1 MDMTTIYPFESP
13 GGWHLI
19 GRTPLWMFDQRREQ
33 PVFLAPGDSLSFQR
47 IDRKTYDRIAREVE
61 AGSFDWSTLGE
72 EQMTAAL
79 RVVRAGLFDTLQD
92 LGRMGF
98 MALGMPTAGAMDRIG
113 LTLAN
118 ALAGNPASSAGLE
131 IGVMGPDLLVEA
143 DSVRV
148 ALVGPLSPSL
158 IEGPD
163 APPKPLESDRS
174 HLLKRGQILR
184 VGMIE
189 GSSTAYLTVAGG
201 FALPPFMGSLS
212 TYSRAGIGGFEGRK
226 LAAGD
231 ALPLARE
238 TAPGGDERKLGQ
250 AFDYGSGPI
259 RIVWGPQEDY
269 FSEAGRRTFVEAEY
283 RVSKEADRMGIRFE
297 GPVIK
302 HAVAVD
308 KGGADIISDGIGPGA
323 IQVPGAGL
331 PIVLLADRQTV
342 GGYPK
347 IATVASVDLP
357 RLGRLLP
364 GQAVHFAA
372 VTVEEAEKLR
382 RDQEAR
388 LQRAIAGFVVARPAG
403 GIDLVK
409 LYEENLIDGVVYDR
423 LSD

>member
-1 MDMTTIYPFESP
+1 
-13 GGWHLI
+13 
-19 GRTPLWMFDQRREQ
+19 
-33 PVFLAPGDSLSFQR
+33 
-47 IDRKTYDRIAREVE
+47 
-61 AGSFDWSTLGE
+61 
-72 EQMTAAL
+72 MTAAL
-79 RVVRAGLFDTLQD
+79 RVLRPGLFDTIQD
-92 LGRMGF
+92 KGRAGY
-98 MALGMPTAGAMDRIG
+98 MALGMPTAGAMDRVA
-113 LTLAN
+113 LRLAN
-118 ALAGNPASSAGLE
+118 ALVGDPDLSGGLE

-163 APPKPLESDRS
+163 APPKPLESDRT
-174 HLLKRGQILR
+174 HLLKRGQTLR

-189 GSSTAYLTVAGG
+189 GASTAYVVVAGG

-212 TYSRAGIGGFEGRK
+212 TYSRAGVGGFKGRK

-231 ALPLARE
+231 SLPLVRAS
-238 TAPGGDERKLGQ
+238 APPGDERKFSA

-259 RIVWGPQEDY
+259 RVVWGPQDDY
-269 FSEAGRRTFVEAEY
+269 FTDAGKRTFVEFEY

-297 GPVIK
+297 GPTIE
-302 HAVAVD
+302 HSQ
-308 KGGADIISDGIGPGA
+308 GADIISDGIAAGA

-364 GQAVHFAA
+364 GQAVRFSAIA
-372 VTVEEAEKLR
+372 VEEAEKLR

-388 LQRAIAGFVVARPAG
+388 IERAIAAFQTARPPG
-403 GIDLVK
+403 GIDLVR
-409 LYEENLIDGVVYDR
+409 LYEENLIDGIVYDNKNEDA
-423 LSD
+423 LS